1 MTLLSVIIPVYNEAP
16 TLSKVLQ
23 AVRAVPLDL
32 EIVVVDGASTDGTR
46 EILEMEERR
55 GDLLVIYQ
63 ENRNGRGGALR
74 EGMAAAQGAII
85 VFQDADL
92 ELDPACFPDL
102 VKPLQQGEADVVF
115 GSRFLRGRPNM
126 TPLQY
131 WGNRTVTGLLNVFW
145 GASLTDAETCYQ
157 VFRREITQSMRFD
170 RSDMSFTVELTLRF
184 LRARCR
190 IEEVPVDYFPRS
202 HNEGKKLYWGDG
214 FVSLWVLVKYRIK
227 WMFGDFESLREV
239 KQVGDSNTKPE
250 IDEGKARP

>member
-1 MTLLSVIIPVYNEAP
+1 MKLLSVIIPVYNEAP
-16 TLSKVLQ
+16 TLATVLQ

-46 EILEMEERR
+46 EILQREEQR

-63 ENRNGRGGALR
+63 KTRNGRGGALR
-74 EGMAAAQGAII
+74 EGMAAARGQII
-85 VFQDADL
+85 IFQDADL

-102 VKPLQQGEADVVF
+102 VRPIQQSEADVVF

-131 WGNRTVTGLLNVFW
+131 WGNRTVTGILNIFW
-145 GASLTDAETCYQ
+145 NARLTDAETCYQ
-157 VFRREITQSMRFD
+157 VFRREITSPMRFD

-190 IEEVPVDYFPRS
+190 IAEVPVDYFPRS
-202 HNEGKKLYWGDG
+202 HQEGKKLYWSDG

-227 WMFGDFESLREV
+227 WLLKES
-239 KQVGDSNTKPE
+239 
-250 IDEGKARP
+250 